1 MSQHEICR
9 RLMCLTCEWGALE
22 FRLSVETFV
31 KQTLKI
37 HSRVKLCTDLCPLF
51 PQEENSSTEVGTL
64 NNQLIFCLTTEY
76 ACFFDKLHCS
86 HIPAA
91 LVCKKSAA
99 NQTRVQSKLD
109 THWKHLM
116 LYDTK
121 NTKQVKLK
129 PNFMKEK
136 GRMSFSNC
144 SNWCPHNNVNK

>member
-64 NNQLIFCLTTEY
+64 NNQRIFCLTTEH
-76 ACFFDKLHCS
+76 ACVLTNYTVLIFQQHWFVKNQLPTKPEYSPNWTPTESIWCFM
-86 HIPAA
+86 IPKIQNRWSWNPTLRKREDVCGLQTAA
-91 LVCKKSAA
+91 TGVLI
-99 NQTRVQSKLD
+99 T
-109 THWKHLM
+109 M
-116 LYDTK
+116 
-121 NTKQVKLK
+121 
-129 PNFMKEK
+129 
-136 GRMSFSNC
+136 
-144 SNWCPHNNVNK
+144 

>member
-76 ACFFDKLHCS
+76 ACFLTNYTVLICQQHWFVKNQLPIKPEYSPNWTLTESIWCFM
-86 HIPAA
+86 IPKIQNRWSWNPTLWKRKDVCRFQTAA
-91 LVCKKSAA
+91 TGVLI
-99 NQTRVQSKLD
+99 T
-109 THWKHLM
+109 M
-116 LYDTK
+116 
-121 NTKQVKLK
+121 
-129 PNFMKEK
+129 
-136 GRMSFSNC
+136 
-144 SNWCPHNNVNK
+144 